1 MTIVA
6 WDLEKDIEHSNFSS
20 KGNSVFM
27 DYMEGKHS
35 MLGYACFSLYIVNL
49 DIGIPIP
56 FISKSKGSIPVN
68 WSQGLRINAA
78 EDVVV
83 N

>member
-27 DYMEGKHS
+27 DYMEGKNS

>member
-6 WDLEKDIEHSNFSS
+6 WDLIKDIEHSNFSS
-20 KGNSVFM
+20 IGVSQFV

-35 MLGYACFSLYIVNL
+35 MLGYACFTMYIVNL

-56 FISKSKGSIPVN
+56 FISKTNGI
-68 WSQGLRINAA
+68 G
-78 EDVVV
+78 
-83 N
+83 